1 MPALS
6 PRSVLE
12 GRSSNRAPIPLII
25 GLVVSGC
32 CLLLAL
38 TFYLMQGGPVDV
50 VIGTALALPTA
61 IVLIALILLID
72 RLEPEP
78 QLNLWLAFGW
88 GAGVAIIGALIVNT
102 GSEILMAPALGA
114 ELASAVTVSIVA
126 PVVEESFKGAL
137 LLYLLWV
144 RRHEIDGPTDGI
156 VYAAMCGLGFALVEN
171 VLYYMQGLGAETG
184 EIWATVLIRGVVAPL
199 GHPLY
204 TAMTGL
210 GVAYAATHRGVGRF
224 FAVVGG
230 WCGAVFLHALWNGS
244 LTLAG
249 FAGLVV
255 AYLVQFLVL
264 IGLIVLLVLDRKRLV
279 HLIRRYLPAY
289 IPSGLVQ
296 PNDVR
301 MLGSLSGRR
310 QARHWARTQ
319 AGTTGARAMG
329 DYQLAATEL
338 ALLHAHAENATI
350 PPQKFFARREA
361 ILGLMRTARDAF
373 FRRMPQAPP
382 PPWARQERSGFFA
395 PPVRLTAAQLPTYQ
409 PRPPGPP
416 PGHRPP
422 QPPGPHGPRP
432 GGPWPPR

>member
-25 GLVVSGC
+25 GLVVSGV

-38 TFYLMQGGPVDV
+38 TFYLVQGGPVDV
-50 VIGTALALPTA
+50 VIGTGLALPTA

-102 GSEILMAPALGA
+102 GSEILMAPALGP
-114 ELASAVTVSIVA
+114 EFASAVTTSIVA

-171 VLYYMQGLGAETG
+171 VLYYMQGLGAASG
-184 EIWATVLIRGVVAPL
+184 EIWVTVLIRGVIAPL

-210 GVAYAATHRGVGRF
+210 GVAYAATHRGPGRF

-244 LTLAG
+244 VTLAG

-255 AYLVQFLVL
+255 AYLVEFLVL
-264 IGLIVLLVLDRKRLV
+264 IGLIVVLVLDRKRLV
-279 HLIRRYLPAY
+279 RLIRTYLPAY

-296 PNDVR
+296 PGDVR

-310 QARHWARTQ
+310 NARHWARTQ

-338 ALLHAHAENATI
+338 ALLHAHAEKATI
-350 PPQKFFARREA
+350 PPEKFFARRDA
-361 ILGLMRTARDAF
+361 ILRLMRTARDAF

-395 PPVRLTAAQLPTYQ
+395 PPAQLTAAQLPRYQ
-409 PRPPGPP
+409 QRPPGHQPP

-422 QPPGPHGPRP
+422 PPGPRP
-432 GGPWPPR
+432 GWPGPPR

>member
-25 GLVVSGC
+25 GLAVSGF

-38 TFYLMQGGPVDV
+38 TFYLWQGGPVNV
-50 VIGTALALPTA
+50 VIGTGLALPTA
-61 IVLIALILLID
+61 VVLISLILLID

-78 QLNLWLAFGW
+78 QLNLWLALGW

-102 GSEILMAPALGA
+102 GSEILMAPVLGA
-114 ELASAVTVSIVA
+114 ETAAAITVSIVA

-156 VYAAMCGLGFALVEN
+156 VYAGMCGLGFALVEN

-184 EIWATVLIRGVVAPL
+184 DIWVTVLIRGVIAPL

-249 FAGLVV
+249 FPGMVA
-255 AYLVQFLVL
+255 AYLLQFLVL
-264 IGLIVLLVLDRKRLV
+264 IAVIVVLVLDRKRLV

-296 PNDVR
+296 PNDVQ
-301 MLGSLSGRR
+301 MLGSMAGRR
-310 QARHWARTQ
+310 QARHWARAQ

-338 ALLHAHAENATI
+338 ALLHAQAEKNTI
-350 PPQKFFARREA
+350 APEAFFARREA
-361 ILGLMRTARDAF
+361 ILGLMRSARDAF
-373 FRRMPQAPP
+373 FRRLPQAPA

-395 PPVRLTAAQLPTYQ
+395 PPAQLAAAQLPTYQ
-409 PRPPGPP
+409 PGGHRPP
-416 PGHRPP
+416 PGRPP
-422 QPPGPHGPRP
+422 QPPWPNGPRP
-432 GGPWPPR
+432 GGWPPR